1 MENNSHHLSTESFI
15 DRCRSHGLKV
25 TPQRVAIYEAIADSK
40 AHPSAE
46 TVFQEVRNRYPNIS
60 YDTVNR
66 TLLTFAKI
74 GLLDV
79 LQGQGGPR
87 RFDPDTHMHHHFHCI
102 QCGMVI
108 DFEHDPFNELVLP
121 EELADQFTVLKKS
134 VLLNGVC
141 KQCGDK
147 QDNVVPL
154 AR

>member
-1 MENNSHHLSTESFI
+1 MSAVTFV
-15 DRCRSHGLKV
+15 DKCRSHGLKV

-46 TVFQEVRNRYPNIS
+46 VVFQDVRDRYPNIS

-87 RFDPDTHMHHHFHCI
+87 RFDPDTHTHHHFHCVH
-102 QCGMVI
+102 CGKII
-108 DFEHDPFNELVLP
+108 DFDHDPFNDLLLP
-121 EELADQFTVLKKS
+121 EGLSSQFTVLKKS
-134 VLLNGVC
+134 VLLKGVC
-141 KQCGDK
+141 KDCGEK
-147 QDNVVPL
+147 ENNII
-154 AR
+154 

>member
-1 MENNSHHLSTESFI
+1 MENQKNHTSSVTFVEK
-15 DRCRSHGLKV
+15 CRSHGLKV

-46 TVFQEVRNRYPNIS
+46 MVFQDVRDRYPNIS

-87 RFDPDTHMHHHFHCI
+87 RFDPDRHTHHHFHCVD
-102 QCGMVI
+102 CGRVI
-108 DFEHDPFNELVLP
+108 DFDHDPFNDLALP
-121 EELADQFTVLKKS
+121 SDLMSQFTVLKKS

-141 KQCGDK
+141 KDCGEK
-147 QDNVVPL
+147 ETNVV
-154 AR
+154 

>member
-1 MENNSHHLSTESFI
+1 MENLSNPTDVASFI
-15 DRCRSHGLKV
+15 DNCRSHALKV

-46 TVFQEVRNRYPNIS
+46 MVFQDVRDRYPNIS

-87 RFDPDTHMHHHFHCI
+87 RFDPDTHTHHHFHCVH
-102 QCGMVI
+102 CGNVV
-108 DFEHDPFNELVLP
+108 DFEHSPFNDLVLP
-121 EELADQFTVLKKS
+121 SELSDQFTVLKKS

-141 KQCGDK
+141 KACGEK
-147 QDNVVPL
+147 ETSLV
-154 AR
+154 

>member
-1 MENNSHHLSTESFI
+1 MENQSNHTNVTTFI
-15 DRCRSHGLKV
+15 EKCRSHGLKV

-46 TVFQEVRNRYPNIS
+46 MVFQDVRDRYPNIS

-66 TLLTFAKI
+66 TLLTFSKI

-87 RFDPDTHMHHHFHCI
+87 RFDPNTHTHHHFHCI
-102 QCGMVI
+102 HCGKVV
-108 DFEHDPFNELVLP
+108 DFEHSPFNELVLP
-121 EELADQFTVLKKS
+121 SELTDQFTVLNKS

-141 KQCGDK
+141 KECGDNN
-147 QDNVVPL
+147 DNLV
-154 AR
+154 